1 MKTNPQTQGVDM
13 PDNDEIKKHLNDQAN
28 QLDREMTENPG
39 AAIEVDPELA
49 DHMGAF
55 EEDALTLEEAEDAS
69 FDPFDPEEIETEE

>member
-1 MKTNPQTQGVDM
+1 MSQ
-13 PDNDEIKKHLNDQAN
+13 DNEIKKHLTEQAN

-55 EEDALTLEEAEDAS
+55 EEDAITLEEAEDAS

>member
-1 MKTNPQTQGVDM
+1 M
-13 PDNDEIKKHLNDQAN
+13 PDNDEIKKHLNDQAD